1 MTDSGRPRRWIVRG
15 RVQGVGFRVFVTREA
30 VQLRLRGTVRNTDDG
45 AVDVVAV
52 GGTWQLDDLQMRLW
66 QGPEMAH
73 VTDVETV
80 ACAFSAD
87 SLPRTFMI
95 TD

>member
-1 MTDSGRPRRWIVRG
+1 MMDTGRPRRWIVRG
-15 RVQGVGFRVFVTREA
+15 RVQGVGFRVFVMREA
-30 VQLRLRGTVRNTDDG
+30 IQLRLRGTVRNTNDG
-45 AVDVVAV
+45 AVEVVAA
-52 GGTWQLDDLQMRLW
+52 GEISRLDDLQLRLW
-66 QGPEMAH
+66 QGPDMAH

-87 SLPRTFMI
+87 SLPRTFMV